1 MKTLPE
7 KVKAARC
14 TLGLSQTELGELV
27 GVSLRSIVSYE
38 KGEKYPREKTLYQ
51 LARALRVSVKYLKD
65 DTCEN
70 PAEDMEKDLFIV
82 DAPERYGLDGTR
94 DTAQML
100 AENKALFADDT
111 LPQEEKDTYFQELMT
126 AYVVCREAM
135 KEQDNEQGQT
145 S

>member
-1 MKTLPE
+1 
-7 KVKAARC
+7 
-14 TLGLSQTELGELV
+14 LV

-51 LARALRVSVKYLKD
+51 LARALCVSVKYLKD
-65 DTCEN
+65 DTCED
-70 PAEDMEKDLFIV
+70 PAEDMEKDLFIA
-82 DAPERYGLDGTR
+82 DLPERYSLNSTR

-100 AENKALFADDT
+100 AENKALFSDDT
-111 LPQEEKDTYFQELMT
+111 LSQEEKDAYFQELMT

-145 S
+145 A

>member
-14 TLGLSQTELGELV
+14 MLGLSQTELGELV

-70 PAEDMEKDLFIV
+70 PSADMEQELFVIETSEQHN
-82 DAPERYGLDGTR
+82 AR
-94 DTAQML
+94 DIAQML
-100 AENKALFADDT
+100 AENRALFADDT
-111 LPQEEKDTYFQELMT
+111 LSQNEKDAYFQKLMT
-126 AYVVCREAM
+126 AYIFCREAGTQQ
-135 KEQDNEQGQT
+135 KNE
-145 S
+145 